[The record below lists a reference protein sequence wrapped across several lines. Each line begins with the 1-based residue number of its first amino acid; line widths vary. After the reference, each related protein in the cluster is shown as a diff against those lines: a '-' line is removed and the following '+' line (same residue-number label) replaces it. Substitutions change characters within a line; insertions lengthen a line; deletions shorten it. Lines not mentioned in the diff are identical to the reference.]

1 MTIGPAP
8 SVLPDYI
15 GRYRVVER
23 IGKGA
28 MGAVYAAVDEQLG
41 RRVAVKL
48 MLAAF
53 EEDNE
58 LRERFYREA
67 RVTGQLAHRNI
78 VTIFDLGE
86 HSGRPFIVME
96 LLEGLP
102 LNEYLRTDA
111 VPSLDTKLDLMVHAC
126 DGLQN
131 AHQAGVIHRDIKPS
145 NLFVTNEGTL
155 KVLDFGVA
163 RLSAS
168 NLTAAGMLLG
178 TPEYMSPEQAR
189 GQKMDARA
197 DVFSAAGVFYFML
210 AGRPPFGSRDLRNVL
225 HAIINED
232 PPALTDDQAP
242 EPLRQV
248 LARGLAKNP
257 EQRYQCCADLRADL
271 EHVRRALAV
280 STARV
285 VQAARERCRQ
295 ILALIEERRTL
306 GRSQG
311 MADIDKVCDDAA
323 FKIQVRFPAF
333 ADPSAPPAVI
343 DGMAAKAALEALQ
356 ARYNAE
362 QAAFA
367 ALHERTIEAMSPP
380 AESRRQGFWR
390 GLLKVRGN

>member
-1 MTIGPAP
+1 MTMVPIRG
-8 SVLPDYI
+8 VLPDSI
-15 GRYRVVER
+15 GRYRVIER
-23 IGKGA
+23 IGRGA
-28 MGAVYAAVDEQLG
+28 MGAVYSASDEQLG
-41 RRVAVKL
+41 RDVAVKL

-58 LRERFYREA
+58 LRERFHREA

-86 HSGRPFIVME
+86 HDGRPFIVME

-102 LNEYLRTDA
+102 LNEYLRSDA
-111 VPSLDTKLDLMVHAC
+111 APSLDTKIDLMIQVC

-145 NLFVTNEGTL
+145 NLFVLNDGTL

-197 DVFSAAGVFYFML
+197 DVFSASGVFYFML

-232 PPALTDDQAP
+232 PPPLTDDQAP
-242 EPLRQV
+242 DALRRV

-257 EQRYQCCADLRADL
+257 EERYQRCADLRTDL
-271 EHVRRALAV
+271 DHVRRALAV

-285 VQAARERCRQ
+285 IQAARERCRQ
-295 ILALIEERRTL
+295 IFAVIEQRREL
-306 GRSQG
+306 GRSLG
-311 MADIDKVCDDAA
+311 IADIDASCDDAA
-323 FKIQVRFPAF
+323 LRIQIRYPAL
-333 ADPSAPPAVI
+333 ANPSAAPATI
-343 DGMAAKAALEALQ
+343 DGAAAKAALEALQ
-356 ARYNAE
+356 GKYNAE
-362 QAAFA
+362 QAALA
-367 ALHERTIEAMSPP
+367 ALQQRAADAMTPGRP
-380 AESRRQGFWR
+380 RRLGFWR
-390 GLLKVRGN
+390 GLLRARGN